1 MCVLNKI
8 IELLKTQNKKQKD
21 LTDYLGLTKN
31 TFTNWKAGNN
41 QSYKKYLPQIAEFFN
56 VSIDYLL
63 GKEKNKT
70 PGNNAEG
77 IIYPSYDEPSILMLH
92 DEPNLPFK
100 TEPEDIILTAKE
112 IRLIKAYRTKLEM
125 RNSVD
130 ILLGINEQP
139 DLTEDMAET
148 VNKTAFSPIN
158 KN

>member
-1 MCVLNKI
+1 MMFWDNIVSLCAEKNISVNAMCADIGLSNAIATKWKRGSIPHGTTLKKI
-8 IELLKTQNKKQKD
+8 AD
-21 LTDYLGLTKN
+21 YFGVSTD
-31 TFTNWKAGNN
+31 F
-41 QSYKKYLPQIAEFFN
+41 
-56 VSIDYLL
+56 LL

-70 PGNNAEG
+70 PDNNAEG

-100 TEPEDIILTAKE
+100 TEPEDIVLTAKE
-112 IRLIKAYRTKLEM
+112 IRLIKAYRSKPEM

-148 VNKTAFSPIN
+148 VNKTALSPIN